1 MCAYKALH
9 GRTAACPL
17 CRSPQPSPQ
26 QPEDLPLA
34 QNRAD
39 AIAARYPAEV
49 LRERAEAAQAERE
62 VFERELARRREFHFF
77 VMHAPGFGVRSASAL
92 HLFEPRYRLLAARA
106 IAENDGRFGFVTS
119 GSPTVGAVGVSSCF
133 TLSWFKDRG
142 IAVPFAYTVPF
153 TEGGGISAW
162 HRWLREF
169 CATGG
174 TSTARMT
181 S

>member
-26 QPEDLPLA
+26 QPEDLRLA
-34 QNRAD
+34 QSRAD

-62 VFERELARRREFHFF
+62 VFERELARRCEFQFF
-77 VMHAPGFGVRSASAL
+77 VMYAPSFGVRNASAL
-92 HLFEPRYRLLAARA
+92 HLFEPRYRWLAARA

-119 GSPTVGAVGVSSCF
+119 GSPTVGAVGVSSCS
-133 TLSWFKDRG
+133 TPSCSQNRG
-142 IAVPFAYTVPF
+142 IAAPFAYTVPF
-153 TEGGGISAW
+153 TVGGGIS
-162 HRWLREF
+162 
-169 CATGG
+169 G
-174 TSTARMT
+174 
-181 S
+181 